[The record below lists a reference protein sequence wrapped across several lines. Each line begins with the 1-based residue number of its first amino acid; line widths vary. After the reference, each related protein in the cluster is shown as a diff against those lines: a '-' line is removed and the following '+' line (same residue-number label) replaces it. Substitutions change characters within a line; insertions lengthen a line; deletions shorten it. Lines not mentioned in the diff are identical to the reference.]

1 MNYDRNRDELA
12 EKCRESEEKMLA
24 AAEKLGTLRRKTA
37 KTFATKVK
45 SEMAFLNMPNVE
57 LVPYFEKCEPNSRV
71 RIKWNCSSPQTRVKH
86 LALLQNRIGR

>member
-37 KTFATKVK
+37 KTCVN
-45 SEMAFLNMPNVE
+45 L
-57 LVPYFEKCEPNSRV
+57 
-71 RIKWNCSSPQTRVKH
+71 IKNEGI
-86 LALLQNRIGR
+86 NRIRACKNCFNCKH